1 MVSQTINCMK
11 RSLKQQRIFDE
22 NLKKE
27 IVSLIE
33 RGKLNVTGA
42 SNEYGAS
49 PTIIYRWLHKYSKH
63 LKKGEIV
70 MVKKKDQEQKKQ
82 ELENRIAELERA
94 LGRKQMEVEY
104 LNKLIEIASE
114 KEKIEIKKNSGPK
127 LSSGSKPSDTNTDGE

>member
-1 MVSQTINCMK
+1 MK
-11 RSLKQQRIFDE
+11 RSLRQQRVFDE

-42 SNEYGAS
+42 SVEYGVCR
-49 PTIIYRWLHKYSKH
+49 TNIYKWIYKYSKH
-63 LKKGEIV
+63 LKKGDIL
-70 MVKKKDQEQKKQ
+70 MVKKKDQEEKKQ
-82 ELENRIAELERA
+82 ELEKRVAELERA

-114 KEKIEIKKNSGPK
+114 KEKIDIKKNFGMKP
-127 LSSGSKPSDTNTDGE
+127 SSGSKPSDSNTDGE

>member
-1 MVSQTINCMK
+1 MK
-11 RSLKQQRIFDE
+11 RSLRQQRVFDE

-42 SNEYGAS
+42 SVEYGVCR
-49 PTIIYRWLHKYSKH
+49 TNIYKWIYKYSKH
-63 LKKGEIV
+63 LKKGDIL
-70 MVKKKDQEQKKQ
+70 MVKKKDQEEKKQ
-82 ELENRIAELERA
+82 ELEKRVAELERA

-114 KEKIEIKKNSGPK
+114 KEKIDIKKNFGMQP
-127 LSSGSKPSDTNTDGE
+127 SSGSKPSDSNTDGE